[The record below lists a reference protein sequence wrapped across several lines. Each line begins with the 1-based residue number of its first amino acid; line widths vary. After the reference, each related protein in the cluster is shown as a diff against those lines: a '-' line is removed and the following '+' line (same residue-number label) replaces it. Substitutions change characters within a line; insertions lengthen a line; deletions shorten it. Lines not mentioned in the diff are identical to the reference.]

1 MFGESHY
8 NCFINMPLGARSPK
22 SLLDKTGP
30 YTGVLE
36 WETTRNR
43 VVSNAQTR
51 TYFLDKQREQREDS
65 YPVAWVAV

>member
-1 MFGESHY
+1 
-8 NCFINMPLGARSPK
+8 MPLGARSPK

-43 VVSNAQTR
+43 AGKLQITLKKKKKHTPFSNANKSSVKSNTAASV
-51 TYFLDKQREQREDS
+51 TETN
-65 YPVAWVAV
+65 V